1 MNSLATLLA
10 DAAADRSAGNAQ
22 LLLWGGVLVA
32 ALLIGAAVLARM
44 DRWRRRMTDQDDA
57 LDTLSAF
64 RLSYEE
70 GEISE
75 DEYKRIRARLTG
87 AKPAPIKDKKPDAPP
102 S

>member
-10 DAAADRSAGNAQ
+10 DAAADRAADNAQ

-32 ALLIGAAVLARM
+32 VLLIGAAILARM
-44 DRWRRRMTDQDDA
+44 DRWRRRMTDQNEA
-57 LDTLSAF
+57 VDTLSAF

-75 DEYKRIRARLTG
+75 EEYKRILAKLTG
-87 AKPAPIKDKKPDAPP
+87 AKPAPPKDKTPDPP